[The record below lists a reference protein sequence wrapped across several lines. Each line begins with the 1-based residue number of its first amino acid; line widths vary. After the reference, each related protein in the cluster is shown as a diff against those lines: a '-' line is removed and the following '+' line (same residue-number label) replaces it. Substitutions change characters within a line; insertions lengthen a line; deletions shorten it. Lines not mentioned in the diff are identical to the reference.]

1 MPRSVNSVAAKRKRK
16 NILKYAK
23 GYYGVGSKVYT
34 IAKNR
39 VEKAF
44 QHAYIGRKQKKIRF
58 RALWIQRINAV
69 VRTFGISYSKF
80 IDLLYNNNINLNRKV
95 IADLAINNPN
105 ILKYIIIEYLN
116 K

>member
-1 MPRSVNSVAAKRKRK
+1 
-16 NILKYAK
+16 
-23 GYYGVGSKVYT
+23 
-34 IAKNR
+34 
-39 VEKAF
+39 
-44 QHAYIGRKQKKIRF
+44 RKQKKIRF

-80 IDLLYNNNINLNRKV
+80 IDLLSNNNINLNRKV

-116 K
+116 SK